1 MLFNIIL
8 ITTLIINYRYY
19 LNLLPLAKQKLT
31 AKTSA
36 KFPLPFDKFK
46 VKSGILAWT
55 SRPIAFHRHYGV
67 SKSSPCALFM

>member
-1 MLFNIIL
+1 M

-55 SRPIAFHRHYGV
+55 LPPIVFYRNV
-67 SKSSPCALFM
+67 DVLKKITFMLL